1 LDKPKEL
8 LNFTSSLLEE
18 AHPEL
23 KEKMEGLSPIY
34 AKIIFANRMKH
45 RLSQQELATRAHV
58 GLKTITRAE
67 GGFDNLSTET
77 YDKIFLALGLDIK
90 DLAEAMIQLQ
100 SGKDE
105 LAVT

>member
-1 LDKPKEL
+1 LYIFIVRRSPPRAERK
-8 LNFTSSLLEE
+8 NGRSLSNLC
-18 AHPEL
+18 
-23 KEKMEGLSPIY
+23 KN
-34 AKIIFANRMKH
+34 IFANRMKH